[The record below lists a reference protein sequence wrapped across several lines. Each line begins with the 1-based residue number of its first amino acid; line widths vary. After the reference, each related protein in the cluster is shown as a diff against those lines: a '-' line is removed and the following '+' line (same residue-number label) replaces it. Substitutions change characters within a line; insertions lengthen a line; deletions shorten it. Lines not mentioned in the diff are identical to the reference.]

1 MQHHLTNQRISEILS
16 KLFNSQVFDRQRD
29 TSALVYDLPY
39 LRERLQSIRRSFPDN
54 AFHTMAIKASP
65 NASLLAHLRDTDFG
79 LEAASAGE
87 LEIARQSG
95 YPPSKIVFDSP
106 VKTREE
112 LEDALTRNIHI
123 NADSLQELERIAAI
137 KNNRPSQSNIGLRI
151 NPQVG
156 IGTIAITSVAGNYS
170 KFGVPLEEKYEE
182 IIQAYLAYPWLN
194 SIHLHIGSQGCQPHM
209 LVKGVRKVLDLA
221 GDIHKAFAKHA
232 IKRQISYF
240 DIGGGLPISY
250 HRATSPP
257 TMEYYATMLK
267 EACPEL
273 FGPDYPLITEFGRY
287 VFTNAGFA
295 ISRVEY
301 VKYHRGVNTAMI
313 HTGANMFIRETYHP
327 QQWKHEI
334 SVATPDG
341 RIKTGRAENP
351 WVIAGPLCFAGDILA
366 RNINLPPIEEGD
378 YIIVHDSG
386 AYTLSMWSEYN
397 SRQKPQAFGITKRNQ
412 IVKLKERDMKG

>member
-1 MQHHLTNQRISEILS
+1 MQHHLTNQRISEILP
-16 KLFNSQVFDRQRD
+16 KLFNSQVFDRRRD
-29 TSALVYDLPY
+29 TSALVFDLPY
-39 LRERLQSIRRSFPDN
+39 LHDRLLSIRQAFSGS

-65 NASLLAHLRDTDFG
+65 NPSLLAHLRDTDFG

-95 YPPSKIVFDSP
+95 YTPSKVVLDSP
-106 VKTREE
+106 VKTHEE
-112 LEDALTRNIHI
+112 LENALTRNIHI

-137 KNNRPSQSNIGLRI
+137 KSNQPSQSNIGLRI

-194 SIHLHIGSQGCQPHM
+194 GIHLHIGSQGCQPEM

-250 HRATSPP
+250 HRSTSPP
-257 TMEYYATMLK
+257 TMEDYAAMLK

-273 FGPDYPLITEFGRY
+273 FGPDYQLITEFGRY
-287 VFTNAGFA
+287 LFTNAGFA

-301 VKYHRGVNTAMI
+301 VKHHRDVNTAMI
-313 HTGANMFIRETYHP
+313 HAGANMFIREAYHP

-334 SVATPDG
+334 SVATPNG
-341 RIKTGRAENP
+341 CIKTGRAENP

-366 RNINLPPIEEGD
+366 QNIHLPPIEEGD

-397 SRQKPQAFGITKRNQ
+397 SRQKPQSFGITPKNQ
-412 IVKLKERDMKG
+412 MVKLKEGEV